1 MGIHDGH
8 RERIRNRFL
17 EYGLEAFNEINA
29 LELLLFYAIPR
40 KDTNPIAH
48 ALLERFETLQGVFS
62 ASVEELKEIPGISD
76 SSAALIKLIPS
87 ISRLAYT
94 KERKK
99 SIVLK
104 NSARAADYLIPRFMY
119 EDREVVLLLS
129 LDANKRVRCCDEMG
143 IGVINAVDINV
154 RKIAE
159 TAMRNK
165 ACSVILAHNHPD
177 GNTDPSPQDIE
188 TTRRIRE
195 ALGLI
200 DIPLVDHLIV
210 SEEKYTS
217 FCDLGLL

>member
-8 RERIRNRFL
+8 RERLRSRFL
-17 EYGLEAFNEINA
+17 EYGLDAFNEINA
-29 LELLLFYAIPR
+29 LEMLLFYAIPR

-48 ALLERFETLQGVFS
+48 ALLARFETLQGVFS
-62 ASVEELKEIPGISD
+62 AAEELKEVNGISD

-87 ISRLAYT
+87 ITRLAYT

-99 SIVLK
+99 SIALK

-129 LDANKRVRCCDEMG
+129 LDANKCVRSCNEMG

-159 TAMRNK
+159 TAMKNK

-195 ALGLI
+195 ALCLI

-210 SEEKYTS
+210 SEQKYS
-217 FCDLGLL
+217 SLCDLGLL

>member
-8 RERIRNRFL
+8 RERLRSRFL

-40 KDTNPIAH
+40 KDTNPLAH
-48 ALLERFETLQGVFS
+48 ALLERFGTLQGVFS
-62 ASVEELKEIPGISD
+62 ASQEELKEIPGISD
-76 SSAALIKLIPS
+76 STAALLRLIPA

-94 KERKK
+94 KETKK
-99 SIVLK
+99 GLVLK
-104 NSARAADYLIPRFMY
+104 NSARAAEYLIPRFMY

-129 LDANKRVRCCDEMG
+129 LDANKRVRSCDEIG

-159 TAMRNK
+159 TAMQNK

-177 GNTDPSPQDIE
+177 GNTEPSPQDIE
-188 TTRRIRE
+188 TTDRVRE
-195 ALGLI
+195 ALRLI

-210 SEEKYTS
+210 SEENYTS
-217 FCDLGLL
+217 FCDRGLL